1 MIITVIANSNP
12 ILENGL
18 AHKQDSTLITRG
30 TNAPPTLLTIKDA
43 SCNDCDVA
51 LKAFADLSPGGGSD
65 VRTNDKI
72 RGIQAGVVG
81 SDTITFTLEKDCK
94 TVATLDDD
102 TYGTYRALG
111 SIATHPLISDME
123 LEWHKV
129 LHDNDLGVGSYRMK
143 TVVSSLGQTNIYYTP
158 TFTVRFYHD
167 DLARRTSKFVWFQN
181 GFVEGGLDLT
191 GLNVRQE
198 LRVPGIFG
206 YREKGLE
213 ITEVK
218 KLDNTLEQIQAQ
230 RTNEYLFKSELVTAG
245 IDSYLSDDMMI
256 ANEVAVYDYNYDI
269 NFHQNVID
277 FKVRPLEFDD
287 EEYPELSK
295 RGIFVYRF
303 GDRKED
309 QLKRNWK

>member
-1 MIITVIANSNP
+1 MILEVIANDNP

-18 AHKQDSTLITRG
+18 AHKADMTLIVRG
-30 TNAPPTLLTIKDA
+30 TNAPPSLLTIKDT
-43 SCNDCDVA
+43 SCDDCEFA

-72 RGIQAGVVG
+72 RGIQIAPT
-81 SDTITFTLEKDCK
+81 SAATITFTLEKDCK

-102 TYGTYRALG
+102 TYGTYREIGDLKK
-111 SIATHPLISDME
+111 HPLLSDME

-129 LHDNDLGVGSYRMK
+129 LHDVNLGVGFYRMK

-158 TFTVRFYHD
+158 TFNVRFYHD
-167 DLARRTSKFVWFQN
+167 DLARRTVKFVWIQN

-191 GLNVRQE
+191 GLNIRQE

-218 KLDNTLEQIQAQ
+218 KLDSTLEQIQAQ
-230 RTNEYLFKSELVTAG
+230 RTNGYLYKSEMITAG
-245 IDSYLSDDMMI
+245 IDCYLSDDMMI
-256 ANEVAVYDYNYDI
+256 ANEISVYDYNYDI

-277 FKVRPLEFDD
+277 FRVRPLEFDD
-287 EEYPELSK
+287 EEYPELNK